1 MNTPLIIILCIFGAV
16 LVGTIAAN
24 IILSI
29 YKERQYAQHFSK
41 EKMAG
46 YERDLREYLRRHN
59 VTDKNVYSVLRQLG
73 YQVEK
78 KDRLDGDHEAYID
91 GNVVLL
97 DKTLGFRARNFSLAH
112 EIGHIVRKSHAEAA
126 RDPHSF
132 KTRTAEEQICDYYA
146 AALLLPLEEMA
157 QKMDA
162 CEYDSLSKR
171 ERMKF
176 VKDVAEE
183 KDVYEEVVIRRIS
196 EVKVLR

>member
-1 MNTPLIIILCIFGAV
+1 MNTPLIIILGIFGV
-16 LVGTIAAN
+16 MLVGTIVIN
-24 IILSI
+24 IVLTS
-29 YKERQYAQHFSK
+29 YKEKQYAHYFSK
-41 EKMAG
+41 EKIAE
-46 YERDLREYLRRHN
+46 YERELHEYLRKHN
-59 VTDKNVYSVLRQLG
+59 VTDKNVYSVLSQLG

-78 KDRLDGDHEAYID
+78 RSKLDGDHEAYID

-97 DKTLGFRARNFSLAH
+97 DKTLGFRAQNFSLAH

-146 AALLLPLEEMA
+146 AALLLPLEEMV

-183 KDVYEEVVIRRIS
+183 KDVYEEVVLRRIG